1 MTDYKHT
8 HTHTRARARTHT
20 HTHTSLQ
27 GFADWDEMRST
38 QEAAANIKHTR
49 ETLHADWL
57 HEYDK
62 TTAAQTPT
70 FARKTAAPT
79 SWKDRVLASQD
90 SVASAT
96 HAAATE
102 VGAEANS
109 SLATQNS
116 SMGRVA
122 LPDAA
127 AVERHGSEGL

>member
-1 MTDYKHT
+1 
-8 HTHTRARARTHT
+8 
-20 HTHTSLQ
+20 
-27 GFADWDEMRST
+27 MRST

-90 SVASAT
+90 SVAST
-96 HAAATE
+96 TQAAATE
-102 VGAEANS
+102 VRAEANS
-109 SLATQNS
+109 SLPTGQSAEES
-116 SMGRVA
+116 GD
-122 LPDAA
+122 LPCP
-127 AVERHGSEGL
+127 E